1 MGINKLNKIIIS
13 RQILRQ
19 NGGLY
24 MKDFTMLNK
33 YLSNLA
39 VLNVNLHN
47 LHWNVEGMQFVH
59 IHEFTESLYDDFFE
73 KYDAVAELLK
83 MKGQKP
89 LVKLTDYLENSTI
102 KELDQDKFSCE
113 ETLKIVKDYL
123 MEMKRLA
130 TEIRNTADE
139 AGDFE
144 TVAEFEDHVAG
155 YSKNLWF
162 INSMLA

>member
-1 MGINKLNKIIIS
+1 MKYFTTLNE
-13 RQILRQ
+13 
-19 NGGLY
+19 
-24 MKDFTMLNK
+24 

-47 LHWNVEGMQFVH
+47 LHWNVEGTLFVQ
-59 IHEFTESLYDDFFE
+59 IHEYTESLYDDFFE

-89 LVKLTDYLENSTI
+89 LVKMSDYLEKASI
-102 KELDQDKFSCE
+102 KELDEEKFSCKE
-113 ETLKIVKDYL
+113 ALKIIKDYL
-123 MEMKRLA
+123 VKMKNLA
-130 TEIRNTADE
+130 TEIRNAADE

-162 INSMLA
+162 VTSMLE